1 MSRTKVLMCILLVKR
16 ILWNLVEVYTVDILL
31 SIELYE
37 RSYLISMYR
46 EGEILN
52 LVKLTVFSS
61 Y

>member
-1 MSRTKVLMCILLVKR
+1 VNVHSTGKK
-16 ILWNLVEVYTVDILL
+16 NLVEVYTVDILL

-37 RSYLISMYR
+37 RSCLISMYR